1 MAHQVRRTEEF
12 QRRQHEVLGVI
23 GAEYVMDDI
32 IAYACGQTMYSLIH
46 DYDRILTAVLQ
57 SAREMGKG

>member
-1 MAHQVRRTEEF
+1 MLAHQFRRTEF

-23 GAEYVMDDI
+23 GAEYVMDEI

-57 SAREMGKG
+57 SARKMGKG